1 MINTHSPLNDL
12 PKMTTYTEQ
21 SHPNLYNEILK
32 DPKIDLIFI
41 TTRHNYHSQMIIESI
56 MNNKNVFVEKPLCI
70 NKKELNEIIKCYN
83 KNNQSISIGFNRRFS
98 PLSKKIKKLL
108 GSSSNILNISITCNA
123 GYVPKNSWVHDLEI
137 GGGRVIGEVCHF
149 IDLSSYFTNS
159 LVSKVC
165 MSSMG
170 NNTNMNTDNVSLLLK
185 YKNGSNVTINYFS
198 NGSRSYS
205 KEKIEIFKDNKILVL
220 DNWRKLTGYGFENFT
235 KKSIKQDKGHY
246 NQFKILLDN
255 QIQDGTPTIP
265 FDQIINTTKTTLL
278 AMNSLSENRW
288 VDVIDD

>member
-1 MINTHSPLNDL
+1 MNMDISN
-12 PKMTTYTEQ
+12 KV
-21 SHPNLYNEILK
+21 
-32 DPKIDLIFI
+32 
-41 TTRHNYHSQMIIESI
+41 IIIQICLAVYAWRIATQEMVSI
-56 MNNKNVFVEKPLCI
+56 CRN
-70 NKKELNEIIKCYN
+70 
-83 KNNQSISIGFNRRFS
+83 
-98 PLSKKIKKLL
+98 
-108 GSSSNILNISITCNA
+108 
-123 GYVPKNSWVHDLEI
+123 
-137 GGGRVIGEVCHF
+137 
-149 IDLSSYFTNS
+149 
-159 LVSKVC
+159 
-165 MSSMG
+165 
-170 NNTNMNTDNVSLLLK
+170 LK